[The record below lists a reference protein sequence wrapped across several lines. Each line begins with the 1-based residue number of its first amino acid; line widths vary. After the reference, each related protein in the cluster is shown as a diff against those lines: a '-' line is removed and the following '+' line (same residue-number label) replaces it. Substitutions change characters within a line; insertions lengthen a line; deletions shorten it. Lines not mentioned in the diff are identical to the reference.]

1 MQDRYGVSDVVD
13 SWGEKENLTAHDNLN
28 DFFRTGLTSMTSVS
42 VSYGNETLQTYFSY
56 ANTTGKGIMD
66 KNELKKH
73 NINLR
78 ETATMFNK
86 RLKLD
91 GNVNVMKQTVEN
103 KPVSGGFYM
112 NPLVGLY
119 RFPRG
124 ERSVLL

>member
-1 MQDRYGVSDVVD
+1 
-13 SWGEKENLTAHDNLN
+13 
-28 DFFRTGLTSMTSVS
+28 MTSVS

-86 RLKLD
+86 RLKLM
-91 GNVNVMKQTVEN
+91 VM
-103 KPVSGGFYM
+103 
-112 NPLVGLY
+112 
-119 RFPRG
+119 
-124 ERSVLL
+124 